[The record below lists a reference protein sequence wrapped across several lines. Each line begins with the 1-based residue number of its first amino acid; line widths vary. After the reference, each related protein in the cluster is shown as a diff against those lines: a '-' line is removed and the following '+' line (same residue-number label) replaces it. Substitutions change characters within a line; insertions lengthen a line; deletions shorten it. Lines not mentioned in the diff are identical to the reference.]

1 LNKTSGLV
9 NALRLYYR
17 HVSAISA
24 FILAG
29 GKSSR
34 MGTDKALLDWGGR
47 PLLTHMLELATGVAG
62 QVKVVGD
69 PANFA
74 AFAPVVEDVYPDS
87 GPLGGIHA
95 ALVNSD
101 TELNLILGVDLP
113 FLDSGLL
120 NYVVSQAAESGAVVT
135 VPFASGYYEPL
146 CAVYRKEFSVIAE
159 QALRAGKYKIDALF
173 PKVSL
178 RVVDEK
184 ELAGAGCSLTAFRN
198 LNTPEEWEQAKR
210 EHGSQA
216 QHL

>member
-1 LNKTSGLV
+1 
-9 NALRLYYR
+9 LYHR

-34 MGTDKALLDWGGR
+34 MGTDKAFLDWAGR
-47 PLLTHMLELATGVAG
+47 PLLTHMVELAKSVTTE
-62 QVKVVGD
+62 VKIVGD
-69 PANFA
+69 LVRFA
-74 AFAPVVEDVYPDS
+74 TFAPVIDDIFPGC

-95 ALVNSD
+95 ALMNSD
-101 TELNLILGVDLP
+101 CELNLILGVDLP

-120 NYVVSQAAESGAVVT
+120 SYVASQAADSGAIVT
-135 VPFASGYYEPL
+135 VPFAGGHYEPL
-146 CAVYRKEFSVIAE
+146 CAVYRKEFSVVAE
-159 QALRAGKYKIDALF
+159 KALQTGKFKIDMLF
-173 PKVSL
+173 QQVSL

-184 ELAGAGCSLTAFRN
+184 ELEGAGHNLTAFRN